1 MEDSSLLPLVF
12 SVTLRSTWVFQTC
25 LLNLFFLFLW
35 TWILPFYFSSAL
47 TVMKFCN
54 GMLCYESAFYFYI
67 KLKDSCNLN
76 TFLWFIPR
84 IIFYFLVFFHFSIE
98 SLFSA
103 IGLILQI
110 SYLFSPVFN
119 LVDFLEH
126 SLIFTFHFLLIN
138 FYHQIFNLSFFSC
151 MSVLCSILF
160 FIFFLFLFSSFLPHM
175 LPLSPFLIVLLLF
188 LYFMSDANMVIL
200 VCLLI

>member
-1 MEDSSLLPLVF
+1 MLWVCFLLLYKTQGFMQSEYIFMVYSKNNFLLPCFFPFFYRIPIF
-12 SVTLRSTWVFQTC
+12 SY
-25 LLNLFFLFLW
+25 W
-35 TWILPFYFSSAL
+35 TDPPNFLPFL
-47 TVMKFCN
+47 
-54 GMLCYESAFYFYI
+54 
-67 KLKDSCNLN
+67 SCFQSCWHL
-76 TFLWFIPR
+76 L
-84 IIFYFLVFFHFSIE
+84 Y
-98 SLFSA
+98 
-103 IGLILQI
+103 
-110 SYLFSPVFN
+110 
-119 LVDFLEH
+119 FLEH

-151 MSVLCSILF
+151 MSILCSILF

>member
-25 LLNLFFLFLW
+25 LLNVFFLFLW
-35 TWILPFYFSSAL
+35 TWILLFYFSSAL

-76 TFLWFIPR
+76 TFLWFILR
-84 IIFYFLVFFHFSIE
+84 IIFYFLVFFYFSIE

-110 SYLFSPVFN
+110 PYLFYPVFN
-119 LVDFLEH
+119 LVDILLYFLEH
-126 SLIFTFHFLLIN
+126 SLNFTFHFFVN
-138 FYHQIFNLSFFSC
+138 KFLS
-151 MSVLCSILF
+151 
-160 FIFFLFLFSSFLPHM
+160 
-175 LPLSPFLIVLLLF
+175 
-188 LYFMSDANMVIL
+188 SDF
-200 VCLLI
+200 